1 MPYPP
6 YPGDPTLPQPNQPPP
21 FPPPPPIIFRTPS
34 RMPWVVAVAMTAAAG
49 YGAYW
54 GFGERARWK
63 AKAEAAEGKV
73 HEAVA
78 DGEAMHRQL
87 STLQGVKDA
96 LESDKEALIT
106 ARDYLAKSVEEKSS
120 ELATLKGT
128 TDELREKMKDEIA
141 KGDIQLTE
149 SGGKLRV
156 GLVDKILFDSGEASI
171 SKRGEGVLARLGA
184 VLASIEDRQIQVSGH
199 TDNTPISDKLKQQY
213 PTNWELSVARATNV
227 VRFLQEKAGV
237 PADRLVASGYGE
249 YQPIANNRTAAGRAK
264 NRRIE
269 LLLTPALAPKRIS
282 KAALKHQHA
291 SGKGKSQAKKRRAA
305 GKGDARVRP
314 EIR

>member
-1 MPYPP
+1 MPYQPQ
-6 YPGDPTLPQPNQPPP
+6 DPTLPQPNLPPP
-21 FPPPPPIIFRTPS
+21 FPPPPPLPPISFRSPS
-34 RMPWVVAVAMTAAAG
+34 RMPWVLTAAVVVIAG
-49 YGAYW
+49 YAAFW
-54 GFGERARWK
+54 GYGERARLK
-63 AKAEAAEGKV
+63 AKAEAAQGKAR
-73 HEAVA
+73 EALA
-78 DGEAMHRQL
+78 AGETMHRQL
-87 STLQGVKDA
+87 SALQAEKDA
-96 LESDKEALIT
+96 LESDKEALAT
-106 ARDYLAKSVEEKSS
+106 ARDNLAKSVEEKSS

-128 TDELREKMKDEIA
+128 TDRLREKMKDEIA

-171 SKRGEGVLARLGA
+171 SKRGEGVLARVGA

-199 TDNTPISDKLKQQY
+199 TDNAPISDKLKQRY

-269 LLLTPALAPKRIS
+269 LLLTPSLAPKRIS
-282 KAALKHQHA
+282 KAALKHRHEP
-291 SGKGKSQAKKRRAA
+291 GKGKKGAATGKSRKRHR
-305 GKGDARVRP
+305 
-314 EIR
+314 

>member
-1 MPYPP
+1 MQYQPHT
-6 YPGDPTLPQPNQPPP
+6 GDPTLPQPNMPPP
-21 FPPPPPIIFRTPS
+21 FPLPPPISFRTPS
-34 RMPWVVAVAMTAAAG
+34 RMPWIVAVAMTAAAG

-54 GFGERARWK
+54 GFGERAKWK
-63 AKAEAAEGKV
+63 VKAEAAEGKA

-78 DGEAMHRQL
+78 AGEALNRQL
-87 STLQGVKDA
+87 SALQAEKDA
-96 LESDKEALIT
+96 LASDKEALAT
-106 ARDYLAKSVEEKSS
+106 ARDNLAKSVEEKSS

-156 GLVDKILFDSGEASI
+156 GLVDKILFDSGEASV

-199 TDNTPISDKLKQQY
+199 TDNTPISDKLKQQF

-227 VRFLQEKAGV
+227 VRFLQENAAV
-237 PADRLVASGYGE
+237 PAERLLASGYGE

-269 LLLTPALAPKRIS
+269 LLLTPSLAPKRIS
-282 KAALKHQHA
+282 KAALKHRHA
-291 SGKGKSQAKKRRAA
+291 SAKESAAA
-305 GKGDARVRP
+305 GKASKRHPIPPRLKQ
-314 EIR
+314 

>member
-6 YPGDPTLPQPNQPPP
+6 PIGDPNL
-21 FPPPPPIIFRTPS
+21 PPPPLPPSYPPLPPVSFRAPS
-34 RMPWVVAVAMTAAAG
+34 RLPWVVAVAMTAAAG

-54 GFGERARWK
+54 GFGERAKWK
-63 AKAEAAEGKV
+63 SKAEAAEGKTR
-73 HEAVA
+73 EALVA
-78 DGEAMHRQL
+78 GESLHHQLAM
-87 STLQGVKDA
+87 LQAEKDT
-96 LESDKEALIT
+96 LESDKEALVT
-106 ARDYLAKSVEEKSS
+106 ARDNLAKSVEEKSS

-128 TDELREKMKDEIA
+128 TDELKEKMKDEIA

-156 GLVDKILFDSGEASI
+156 GLVDKILFDSGEASV

-199 TDNTPISDKLKQQY
+199 TDNTPISDKLKQQF

-249 YQPIANNRTAAGRAK
+249 NQPIANNRTAAGRAK

-269 LLLTPALAPKRIS
+269 LLLTPSLAPKRIS
-282 KAALKHQHA
+282 KAALKHRHA
-291 SGKGKSQAKKRRAA
+291 SAKERGGKGHKRDPSPPRL
-305 GKGDARVRP
+305 KH
-314 EIR
+314 

>member
-1 MPYPP
+1 MPYQPHS
-6 YPGDPTLPQPNQPPP
+6 GDPNLPQPNIPPP
-21 FPPPPPIIFRTPS
+21 FPPPLPISFRTPS
-34 RMPWVVAVAMTAAAG
+34 RMPWVMAVAMAATAG

-54 GFGERARWK
+54 GFSERAKWK
-63 AKAEAAEGKV
+63 VKAEAAEGKTR
-73 HEAVA
+73 EALA
-78 DGEAMHRQL
+78 AGETLNRKL
-87 STLQGVKDA
+87 STLQAEKDA
-96 LESDKEALIT
+96 LESDKEALAT
-106 ARDYLAKSVEEKSS
+106 ARDDLAKSVEEKSS

-171 SKRGEGVLARLGA
+171 SKRGEGVLARVGA
-184 VLASIEDRQIQVSGH
+184 VLASIEDRHIQVSGH

-227 VRFLQEKAGV
+227 VRFLQEKAAV
-237 PADRLVASGYGE
+237 PADHLVASGYGE
-249 YQPIANNRTAAGRAK
+249 YQAITSNRTAAGRAK

-269 LLLTPALAPKRIS
+269 LLLTPTLAPKRIS
-282 KAALKHQHA
+282 KAALKHRHEPGKEKADAGKAGKRHA
-291 SGKGKSQAKKRRAA
+291 SPPRLKQ
-305 GKGDARVRP
+305 
-314 EIR
+314 

>member
-1 MPYPP
+1 MPYQPP
-6 YPGDPTLPQPNQPPP
+6 LGDPSLPQPNIPPP
-21 FPPPPPIIFRTPS
+21 FPPPLPISFRTPS
-34 RMPWVVAVAMTAAAG
+34 RMPWIVAVAMTAAAG

-54 GFGERARWK
+54 GFSERTKWK
-63 AKAEAAEGKV
+63 AKAEVAEGKAR
-73 HEAVA
+73 EALVA
-78 DGEAMHRQL
+78 GESLHSQL
-87 STLQGVKDA
+87 ATLQAEKDT
-96 LESDKEALIT
+96 LESDKEALVT
-106 ARDYLAKSVEEKSS
+106 ARDFLAKSVEEKSS

-128 TDELREKMKDEIA
+128 ADELKEKMKDEIA

-156 GLVDKILFDSGEASI
+156 GLVDKILFDSGEASV

-199 TDNTPISDKLKQQY
+199 TDNTPISDKLKQQF

-237 PADRLVASGYGE
+237 PAERLVATGYGE
-249 YQPIANNRTAAGRAK
+249 YQPIAKNQTAAGRAK

-269 LLLTPALAPKRIS
+269 LLLTPSLAPKRIS
-282 KAALKHQHA
+282 KAALKHRHA
-291 SGKGKSQAKKRRAA
+291 SAKESAAPGKRSKRHASPPRL
-305 GKGDARVRP
+305 KQ
-314 EIR
+314 